1 MGLSIHYS
9 GRIRNYN
16 LVDELTAEVEDI
28 CKSLN
33 WKHHIWEKKSTANDT
48 AHISNP
54 NFINYTPEDLKG
66 ITISPKEC
74 EPVDLTFF
82 PSGILCSVVKLM
94 YNNAATNDLMVE
106 IISIK
111 TQFAG
116 PDTHIAVL
124 NLLQYLK
131 DKYFA
136 VFELKDEGNYWETKD
151 KKILLGRFAEYNFLL
166 NAVAGALD
174 NFKAAPGETPVSL
187 ADRLEEFLKKK
198 FGEEGHG

>member
-9 GRIRNYN
+9 GRIRSYA
-16 LVDELTAEVEDI
+16 LVQILTDEVEDI

-48 AHISNP
+48 AHINNP
-54 NFINYTPEDLKG
+54 NFINYTPEDIKG
-66 ITISPKEC
+66 ITISPVAC

-94 YNNAATNDLMVE
+94 YNNTATNDLMVE
-106 IISIK
+106 TISTK
-111 TQFAG
+111 TQYAG
-116 PDTHIAVL
+116 PDTHITVL

-136 VFELKDEGNYWETKD
+136 VFELKDEGHYWETKD

-174 NFKAAPGETPVSL
+174 DFEAVPGETATSL
-187 ADRLEEFLKKK
+187 ADRLEKLLKRK
-198 FGEEGHG
+198 FGEGK

>member
-9 GRIRNYN
+9 GRIRSYA
-16 LVDELTAEVEDI
+16 LVQALTDEVEDI
-28 CKSLN
+28 CKSLG
-33 WKHHIWEKKSTANDT
+33 WKYHIREKKSTAND
-48 AHISNP
+48 AARINNP
-54 NFINYTPEDLKG
+54 HFINYRPEDIKG
-66 ITISPKEC
+66 ITISPAEC

-82 PSGILCSVVKLM
+82 PSGILCSVAKLK

-106 IISIK
+106 TISTK

-116 PDTHIAVL
+116 PDIHITVL
-124 NLLQYLK
+124 KLLQYLK

-136 VFELKDEGNYWETKD
+136 VFELRDEGHYWKTKD

-166 NAVAGALD
+166 DAVAGALGD
-174 NFKAAPGETPVSL
+174 FKAAPGETPASL

-198 FGEEGHG
+198 FEEGKE

>member
-9 GRIRNYN
+9 GCIRSYA
-16 LVDELTAEVEDI
+16 LVQALTDEVEDI
-28 CKSLN
+28 CKSLG
-33 WKHHIWEKKSTANDT
+33 WKYHIYEKKSNANDA
-48 AHISNP
+48 AHINNP
-54 NFINYTPEDLKG
+54 NFINYTPEDIKG
-66 ITISPKEC
+66 ITISPAEC

-82 PSGILCSVVKLM
+82 PSGILCSVAKLK

-106 IISIK
+106 TISTK

-116 PDTHIAVL
+116 PDIHITVL

-151 KKILLGRFAEYNFLL
+151 KKILLGRFAQYNFFLD
-166 NAVAGALD
+166 AVADALGD
-174 NFKAAPGETPVSL
+174 FKAAPGETATSL
-187 ADRLEEFLKKK
+187 AERLEELLKRK
-198 FGEEGHG
+198 FGEGK

>member
-9 GRIRNYN
+9 GTIKNYVLIED
-16 LVDELTAEVEDI
+16 LVNEVEDI
-28 CKSLN
+28 CKSLE
-33 WKHHIWEKKSTANDT
+33 WQYHIREKKSNANDA
-48 AHISNP
+48 AHINNP
-54 NFINYTPEDLKG
+54 NFINYTPEDIKG
-66 ITISPKEC
+66 ITISPAEC

-106 IISIK
+106 TISTK

-116 PDTHIAVL
+116 PDIHITVL

-136 VFELKDEGNYWETKD
+136 VFELRDEGHYWKTKD
-151 KKILLGRFAEYNFLL
+151 KKVLLGRFGQYNFFLD
-166 NAVAGALD
+166 AVANTLGD
-174 NFKAAPGETPVSL
+174 FKAAPGETPASL
-187 ADRLEEFLKKK
+187 ADRLEEFLKRK
-198 FGEEGHG
+198 FGEGK